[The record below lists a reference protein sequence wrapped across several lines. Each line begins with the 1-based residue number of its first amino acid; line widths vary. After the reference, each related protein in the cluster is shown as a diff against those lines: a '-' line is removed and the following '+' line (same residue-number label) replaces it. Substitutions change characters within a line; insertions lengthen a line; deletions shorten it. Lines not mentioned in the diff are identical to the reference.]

1 MTEQENPNHLI
12 VGTWRLISFVEEDLK
27 TGAVAY
33 PLGRNASAIVIY
45 SADGFAATIFTSE
58 GREPPGMPQA
68 TDQEAIL
75 LYRSMV
81 AFAGRYHLDGD
92 KLIYHPEISWNE
104 TWNGTQ
110 QERHYKMEDERLQVR
125 SVPIVST
132 LTGNHT
138 VFTLTW
144 ERAR

>member
-1 MTEQENPNHLI
+1 MTEQENANHPI
-12 VGTWRLISFVEEDLK
+12 VGPWRLISFVAEDLK

-33 PLGRNASAIVIY
+33 PMGRNANAIVIY

-58 GREPPGMPQA
+58 GREPSAAPQV
-68 TDQEAIL
+68 TDQEALL
-75 LYRSMV
+75 LYQSMV
-81 AFAGRYHLDGD
+81 AFAGRYNLDGE

-104 TWNGTQ
+104 TWNGTE
-110 QERHYKMEDERLQVR
+110 QERYYKIENERLQVK

-132 LTGNHT
+132 LTGNHI